1 MSSFNLVIITINQ
14 RILIV
19 NNNFNYFFESDIVQ
33 LLIKIHSDNF

>member
-19 NNNFNYFFESDIVQ
+19 NNNFNYFFENDIAQ